1 MTEEKAQAKKRL
13 SQVQECVG
21 QLRQAA
27 TAREI
32 ETEALEKLVKNQETG
47 KAGLGERTKQL
58 QGEVE
63 QLINIKK
70 NVEVAME
77 RKDSAEKQLGVL
89 RQTQQEKFGE
99 EKRRVVLQGEV
110 QVTGE
115 QAKLKKEELKLLQDK
130 VVSEQANLQGLAVG
144 L

>member
-1 MTEEKAQAKKRL
+1 M
-13 SQVQECVG
+13 
-21 QLRQAA
+21 
-27 TAREI
+27 
-32 ETEALEKLVKNQETG
+32 
-47 KAGLGERTKQL
+47 

-99 EKRRVVLQGEV
+99 EKRRVVLLGEV
-110 QVTGE
+110 QVTDE
-115 QAKLKKEELKLLQDK
+115 QVKLKKEELKALQDQ
-130 VVSEQANLQGLAVG
+130 VVFEQANLHELVTKSGLSEQRKQDLMAKDESLDALVLQSKEELRVAEIG
-144 L
+144 VNGMEDRVSRKTLFL